1 MAHHRRAV
9 AAAATLNAGI
19 FVAEAIAGY
28 QASSLSLLMDSVH
41 NLSDQLALV
50 ALWLAF
56 ILSKGP
62 SRTLLRSANIFN
74 SVGLTAVSGL
84 LLWQAVERFMNPVPV
99 QGIVPVIVGLA
110 AAAANWGVARLLLK
124 PSEHNAAIRLAYIHN
139 LGDVWVSPPCTMWCG
154 IVGFSGT
161 GKTPGLEV
169 TKRAL
174 AAVQREKRDD
184 LAELRRKHNSKVEA
198 ARAARAAWKKQV
210 EAAVE
215 NGGIPPEMPKEAQDP
230 GKFVAPRLY
239 VSDGTI
245 ERMGELLTARPQGII
260 RILDELAGMFTN
272 MQRYSGGQDNEFWL
286 EAWNGN
292 SYSTERMGRQL
303 HVDHLLVGVLGGF
316 QPDKLVK
323 AFAGDDDGMYARFIF
338 AWRLGA

>member
-9 AAAATLNAGI
+9 AAAAALNAGI

-139 LGDVWVSPPCTMWCG
+139 LGDVWVSLAPVSAG
-154 IVGFSGT
+154 LLLILT
-161 GKTPGLEV
+161 GYSIFDPLIAGGV
-169 TKRAL
+169 
-174 AAVQREKRDD
+174 AVWII
-184 LAELRRKHNSKVEA
+184 AS
-198 ARAARAAWKKQV
+198 
-210 EAAVE
+210 
-215 NGGIPPEMPKEAQDP
+215 
-230 GKFVAPRLY
+230 
-239 VSDGTI
+239 
-245 ERMGELLTARPQGII
+245 TAREVVGSH
-260 RILDELAGMFTN
+260 DELIWP
-272 MQRYSGGQDNEFWL
+272 E
-286 EAWNGN
+286 
-292 SYSTERMGRQL
+292 
-303 HVDHLLVGVLGGF
+303 
-316 QPDKLVK
+316 KLVCCHTDHETT
-323 AFAGDDDGMYARFIF
+323 AVGAR
-338 AWRLGA
+338 